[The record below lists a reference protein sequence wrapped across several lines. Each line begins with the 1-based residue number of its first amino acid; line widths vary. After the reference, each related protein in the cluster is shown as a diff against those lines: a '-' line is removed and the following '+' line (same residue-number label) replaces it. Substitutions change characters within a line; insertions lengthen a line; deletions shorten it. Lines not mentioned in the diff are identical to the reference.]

1 MVLPTRKNPYGDVE
15 VWTEHLPE
23 TLKRAEFIPQLLK
36 SLQHWKAKGVEGVF
50 FRVDL
55 KDSYLVPVLAE
66 NGFEYHDVKAKQVT
80 MTRWLPDTP
89 SGLTFVP

>member
-1 MVLPTRKNPYGDVE
+1 MDQLARVYAT
-15 VWTEHLPE
+15 
-23 TLKRAEFIPQLLK
+23 QLL
-36 SLQHWKAKGVEGVF
+36 LQGECPVIDCADIQRLG
-50 FRVDL
+50 R